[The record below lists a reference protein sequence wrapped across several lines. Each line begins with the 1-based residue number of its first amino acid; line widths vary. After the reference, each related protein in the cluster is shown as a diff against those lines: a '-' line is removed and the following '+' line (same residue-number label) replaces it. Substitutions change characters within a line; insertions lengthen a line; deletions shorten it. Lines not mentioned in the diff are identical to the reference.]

1 MDFTDLL
8 LDGTSQFPIESVT
21 SITNG
26 ALEIIEFTP
35 DLSNLATV
43 ENTSLL
49 GISGGVIDLASI
61 SALTLGSN
69 EIRSDG
75 ENSTVSLPALTQLT
89 SLESKVFLFSATN
102 GGTIELAS
110 PNLNGGDLFT
120 STTGTISGTTITAAS
135 GSLLRG
141 PGTLSSSL
149 TNQATIKLDKDTAP
163 VIVDGNV
170 ILDTDSRVEVT
181 VGLGT
186 EKTGTGKLEITGATT
201 LGGTLEVIKRGSY
214 NPVVGDEFEIMTFD
228 SKSGD
233 FALLTGLALSDGFA
247 AEVEVSDQK

>member
-8 LDGTSQFPIESVT
+8 LDGTSQLPIESVT

-35 DLSNLATV
+35 DLSNLVTV

-49 GISGGVIDLASI
+49 GISGEVIDLAGI
-61 SALTLGSN
+61 STFTLGSN

-75 ENSTVSLPALTQLT
+75 ENSTVILAALTQLT
-89 SLESKVFLFSATN
+89 SLESMVFLFSATN

-135 GSLLRG
+135 GS
-141 PGTLSSSL
+141 
-149 TNQATIKLDKDTAP
+149 A
-163 VIVDGNV
+163 
-170 ILDTDSRVEVT
+170 
-181 VGLGT
+181 
-186 EKTGTGKLEITGATT
+186 LEFMEFQNI
-201 LGGTLEVIKRGSY
+201 E
-214 NPVVGDEFEIMTFD
+214 DELF
-228 SKSGD
+228 K
-233 FALLTGLALSDGFA
+233 A
-247 AEVEVSDQK
+247 